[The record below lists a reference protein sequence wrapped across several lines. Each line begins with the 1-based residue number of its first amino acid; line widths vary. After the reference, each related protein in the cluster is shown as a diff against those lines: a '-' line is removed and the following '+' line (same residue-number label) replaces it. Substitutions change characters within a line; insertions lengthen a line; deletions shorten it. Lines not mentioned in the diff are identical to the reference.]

1 MTDDSKR
8 PPRRHRR
15 PLLAA
20 AAVLLASGAAIAIP
34 QLAAAATTLQ
44 SLAAAKGKTVGFALT
59 SSYLSEPAYKNI
71 ADTEFNLVVAENAMK
86 WSETEPSRNS
96 FSYAAGDAVA
106 DYAASGG
113 KELYGHTLVW
123 HQQYPGWVDGISSGT
138 DLLAAMRN
146 HITNVAGHYAGQ
158 VVAWDVVNEAFED
171 NGSRR
176 QSIFQQRIGNSY
188 IEEAF
193 RAARAADPA
202 AKLCINDYSTDAI
215 NAKSTAIYNL
225 VQDFKARGVPIDCVG
240 FQAHLILG
248 QVPSDL
254 QANLQRFANLGVDV
268 RITELD
274 VRLPTPADASELAT
288 QRSDYQKVF
297 TACTNVARCTGV
309 TVWGITDRYSWVPDV
324 FPGYGAAL
332 IWDDNYARKPA
343 YDGAAAGFGGTV
355 GTPTP
360 TATTGSPTPGPTT
373 PGPSG
378 GCAVTYGVNQ
388 WNTGFTANVT
398 VRNAGGSA
406 INGWT
411 LRWAYTGGQ
420 TVTQSW
426 SSSVTQS
433 GAEVT
438 ATNAAWNGSIPVG
451 GSTSFGFNGTHG
463 GANPAPTAFTL
474 NGAACAV
481 S

>member
-8 PPRRHRR
+8 PPGRRRR
-15 PLLAA
+15 PLFAA
-20 AAVLLASGAAIAIP
+20 AAVLLAAGAAIAVP
-34 QLAAAATTLQ
+34 QLADAATTLQ

-59 SSYLSEPAYKNI
+59 SSYLGETAYKNI

-96 FSYAAGDAVA
+96 FTYTAGDAVA
-106 DYAASGG
+106 TYAAGSG
-113 KELYGHTLVW
+113 KQLYGHALVW

-138 DLLAAMRN
+138 DLLAAMKN
-146 HITNVAGHYAGQ
+146 HIANVAGHYAGT

-176 QSIFQQRIGNSY
+176 QSIFQQRIGDSY

-193 RAARAADPA
+193 KAARAADPA
-202 AKLCINDYSTDAI
+202 AKLCINDYSTDGV
-215 NAKSTAIYNL
+215 NAKSTAILNL

-240 FQAHLILG
+240 FQAHLIVG

-274 VRLPTPADASELAT
+274 VRMTTPSDASKLAT
-288 QRSDYQKVF
+288 QKSDFQKVF
-297 TACTNVARCTGV
+297 TACANVTRCTGV

-324 FPGYGAAL
+324 FSGYGAAL
-332 IWDDNYARKPA
+332 IWDDDYNRKPA
-343 YDGAAAGFGGTV
+343 YDGAAAGFGGTTT
-355 GTPTP
+355 TPTP
-360 TATTGSPTPGPTT
+360 TTPGPTT
-373 PGPSG
+373 PAPGG
-378 GCAVTYGVNQ
+378 GCAVGYAVNQ
-388 WNTGFTANVT
+388 WNTGFTATVT
-398 VRNAGGSA
+398 VRNTSGAA

-411 LRWAYTGGQ
+411 LGWSYSAGQ

-426 SSSVTQS
+426 SATVTQS
-433 GAEVT
+433 GSAVT
-438 ATNAAWNGSIPVG
+438 AANAAWNAALPAG
-451 GSTSFGFNGTHG
+451 GSTSFGFNGSHSG
-463 GANPAPTAFTL
+463 SNPAPSAFSLIGTACTV
-474 NGAACAV
+474 A
-481 S
+481 